1 MKMKKLVALGA
12 AAAMSMTMCVN
23 VFAADPIVE
32 DITEGTEVV
41 GKQISF
47 LVGDNGADISVSTEA
62 QITVMAYLINAK
74 DENGTAY
81 TVETAPEVTDASQI
95 VAIDQAGGSAG
106 FAEIP
111 VDANKLAEGKV
122 MVVKLGGSDGS
133 VEKFLVVYNEET
145 KTVDIIIGDVD
156 GDGNITAKDGNLIKA
171 YVKALSSTAKKNYNT
186 TNNSEIGVA
195 ETEKDGI
202 TIHIKGDVD
211 GDGNITA
218 KDGNLIKA
226 YVKALS
232 STAKKNYNTTNNS
245 KIGNKLTVLEK

>member
-1 MKMKKLVALGA
+1 
-12 AAAMSMTMCVN
+12 MSMAMCVN
-23 VFAADPIVE
+23 VLAADPIVE

-122 MVVKLGGSDGS
+122 MVVKLGGSDGT
-133 VEKFLVVYNEET
+133 VEKFLVAYNEET
-145 KTVDIIIGDVD
+145 KTIDIIIGDVNED
-156 GDGNITAKDGNLIKA
+156 GSVDTLDSDLLTG
-171 YVKALSSTAKKNYNT
+171 YALSGSKKNKDKFNAANT
-186 TNNSEIGVA
+186 ISI
-195 ETEKDGI
+195 
-202 TIHIKGDVD
+202 
-211 GDGNITA
+211 
-218 KDGNLIKA
+218 
-226 YVKALS
+226 ALP
-232 STAKKNYNTTNNS
+232 K
-245 KIGNKLTVLEK
+245 TVIDD

>member
-1 MKMKKLVALGA
+1 MKMKKLVAIGA
-12 AAAMSMTMCVN
+12 AAAMSMAMCVN
-23 VFAADPIVE
+23 AFAADPIVE

-62 QITVMAYLINAK
+62 QITVMAYLIDAK
-74 DENGTAY
+74 DANGTAY

-145 KTVDIIIGDVD
+145 KTIQIIIGDVN
-156 GDGNITAKDGNLIKA
+156 GDGVVNANDGNWIKG
-171 YVKALSSTAKKNYNT
+171 YVKAIGATNKANYNT
-186 TNNSEIGVA
+186 SN
-195 ETEKDGI
+195 ETSICDPL
-202 TIHIKGDVD
+202 DV
-211 GDGNITA
+211 N
-218 KDGNLIKA
+218 
-226 YVKALS
+226 V
-232 STAKKNYNTTNNS
+232 
-245 KIGNKLTVLEK
+245 E